1 MAQTVPIEA
10 VGDSPDAPAFAWERA
25 IVYGAVIAA
34 SALAW
39 VGVWV
44 FAMDHAAVDGGVANL
59 GPGMEMVD
67 QVLVWAGYSAFPPG
81 SIWSEICRAVI
92 AGGSTDTGRWT
103 IEQSA
108 LVLAMWMVMAVGM
121 MLPTAAPVIA
131 AYSDINQAAA
141 AKGLP
146 SASTAVFASGY
157 VLVWAGL
164 GVGVTMLQWF
174 ISDTFATS
182 ASLLDVAPVV
192 GAVVLIMAGL
202 YQWSALKEACLSQ
215 CRSPMKYFLLHWH
228 EGKTGA
234 VRMGMQHGLY
244 CAGCCW
250 ALMAIMFVGG
260 TMNVVW
266 MAILSVIML
275 VEKILPKGQVFG
287 QNFSG
292 VIGVALV
299 VWGLSLI
306 TMVMS

>member
-1 MAQTVPIEA
+1 MTHTLPIDNAA
-10 VGDSPDAPAFAWERA
+10 VSPDAPVFPWERLT
-25 IVYGAVIAA
+25 VYGAIVAA
-34 SALAW
+34 SAMAW

-44 FAMDHAAVDGGVANL
+44 FAMDHAAVDGGVTNL

-92 AGGSTDTGRWT
+92 ASSGTDAGRWT

-108 LVLAMWMVMAVGM
+108 LVLAMWMVMAIGM

-141 AKGLP
+141 TKGMP
-146 SASTAVFASGY
+146 SAPTAVFASGY
-157 VLVWAGL
+157 LLVWVGL
-164 GVGVTMLQWF
+164 GVGVTMLQWL
-174 ISDTFATS
+174 ISDTFAQS

-192 GAVVLIMAGL
+192 GGVVLIMAGL

-215 CRSPMKYFLLHWH
+215 CRSPMKYFLLHWR
-228 EGKTGA
+228 EGKIGA

-260 TMNVVW
+260 TMNLVW

-275 VEKILPKGQVFG
+275 FEKILPTGQFFG
-287 QNFSG
+287 R
-292 VIGVALV
+292 VIGVVLV

-306 TMVMS
+306 TTVIS